1 MTLAFP
7 KGVKPPR
14 NPKPDAKVRDRKYLD
29 AFRGEACWGCG
40 CQDGTVV
47 GAHIR
52 AGEYAGTSTK
62 PDDDLTVPLCSK
74 CHNYCDEFPGNKY
87 EPWVNLVLK
96 NLARARYRIWS
107 RND

>member
-7 KGVKPPR
+7 KGQKPGR
-14 NPKPDAKVRDRKYLD
+14 IEKPDAKLRDPKYLR
-29 AFRGEACWGCG
+29 AYEGEACWGCG
-40 CQDGTVV
+40 CQDETVV

-52 AGEYAGTSTK
+52 PGEYAGRGSK
-62 PDDDLTVPLCSK
+62 PDDDLTIPLCAK
-74 CHNYCDEFPGNKY
+74 CHKHCDEFPGNKY

-107 RND
+107 SHD